1 MQKLTKRQLEILE
14 FIRKNEK
21 TGNQSIRA
29 LIVKKFG
36 DISRITV
43 VRDLEALLQAGLIK
57 KEGRGR
63 NVVYLEA
70 VNNKLLR
77 FVDPEIYFKKG
88 PDERDVAFLNFNFEV
103 IDSLKKDIFSKEEI
117 KNLEKINSAYQK
129 RIKKLSQQELEREW
143 ERLTI
148 ELSWKSSRIEGNTYS
163 LIDTEVLIKEN
174 KEAEGHKKE
183 EAAMII
189 NHKKTL
195 DYIFANPKKFKKISL
210 REIENLHSLIV
221 KNLSVKTGLR
231 KKLVGIVGTRY
242 RPLDNYYQVRE
253 AMEKTIKAVNNS
265 KDPFSKALAAILL
278 ISYIQPFEDGNKRT
292 ARLLGNALLYAH
304 SACPLSF
311 RSVNESDYKKAVIIF
326 YEQMSARFFKELFVE
341 QFKFAVD
348 NYFLV

>member
-1 MQKLTKRQLEILE
+1 MQKLTKRQLDILN
-14 FIRKNEK
+14 FIRENEK

-29 LIVKKFG
+29 IIAKKFG

-88 PDERDVAFLNFNFEV
+88 PDERDVAFPNFNFAV
-103 IDSLKKDIFSKEEI
+103 IDLLKKDIFSKEEI

-174 KEAEGHKKE
+174 KEAKGHKKE

-221 KNLSVKTGLR
+221 KNLPVKTGLR